1 MARYRYLCPLRWGDM
16 DAYGHVNNV
25 LFLRYLEQAR
35 IGMFHAAAP
44 DDGGGLVDTGI
55 LVARHEIDYL
65 RPLHYRQHPVA
76 IDVWVTDIAAA
87 SFEVCYE
94 VLDPA
99 EPHATAVG
107 ADGPAGAADAG
118 QPGPAADIVYA
129 RAESTMVVFDFSRDA
144 PRRLHPDELARL
156 RPWEEAP
163 VALKRRSRPSPRQG

>member
-65 RPLHYRQHPVA
+65 RPLRYRQLPVA

-99 EPHATAVG
+99 EPLDPAA
-107 ADGPAGAADAG
+107 AGAAG
-118 QPGPAADIVYA
+118 DIVYA
-129 RAESTMVVFDFSRDA
+129 RAESTMVVYDFSRNA
-144 PRRLHPDELARL
+144 PRRLNPDEQARL

-163 VALKRRSRPSPRQG
+163 VALKRRDRPAPRGR

>member
-65 RPLHYRQHPVA
+65 RPLRYRQRPVA

-99 EPHATAVG
+99 EPDQDV
-107 ADGPAGAADAG
+107 
-118 QPGPAADIVYA
+118 PGGDVVYA
-129 RAESTMVVFDFSRDA
+129 RAESTMVVFDFSRNA

-156 RPWEEAP
+156 RPWEDAP